1 MWFQTSSQFSSTST
15 VSLCLLKSKIKIH
28 TQLFSAPPDLSRVQ
42 ILPFASL
49 QLSSLNFEHEVN
61 PCFLWHQYPIQSLQT
76 WNGTSSYYL
85 STDNHDL
92 YYSVHCTWELK
103 FVWWMFFHEEIYLNH
118 LLLYEMFYIN
128 LFSPFKA
135 GIPKASLTIGNST
148 TTLQLTWYT
157 ERTILPE
164 SFLAECFFSL
174 SWLSL
179 EFTC

>member
-1 MWFQTSSQFSSTST
+1 MWFQTSSQLFFNIHCISLPFKKQDKIPYPTVFSPPWFVKGTDPSFCFSSTFQPEFWAWGKPLLSMT
-15 VSLCLLKSKIKIH
+15 PVSNPIPTNLEWDFFL
-28 TQLFSAPPDLSRVQ
+28 
-42 ILPFASL
+42 LPF
-49 QLSSLNFEHEVN
+49 
-61 PCFLWHQYPIQSLQT
+61 Y
-76 WNGTSSYYL
+76 
-85 STDNHDL
+85 NHDL